1 MARHVQSCGTAN
13 NLFYEA
19 RAETS
24 FVSFMKAS
32 SLTKLRVRDTAQT
45 LVGIV
50 SSIWSSVWHHVGTWK
65 NSAYLCEVARSHWV
79 LLLCLLSWSISAG
92 SLISDCVR
100 CMPHE
105 IAGGSLIRKLLTNA
119 FCQSSAAHGSLSGN
133 SSWKV
138 GADSISMKLTSLQEF
153 APQKFGA
160 SQGSGFAFGTEAH
173 FSPTSVVISASAFIS
188 SKLLSM
194 HSTCISRELT
204 LSIYAVYLPGCIRKL
219 WVY

>member
-1 MARHVQSCGTAN
+1 MLELGRTVPTYARSCVPVGSC
-13 NLFYEA
+13 YC
-19 RAETS
+19 
-24 FVSFMKAS
+24 AS
-32 SLTKLRVRDTAQT
+32 SPGQ
-45 LVGIV
+45 
-50 SSIWSSVWHHVGTWK
+50 SQQ
-65 NSAYLCEVARSHWV
+65 
-79 LLLCLLSWSISAG
+79 G

-100 CMPHE
+100 CLPHE

-138 GADSISMKLTSLQEF
+138 GADSISMKLTSLQGF

-173 FSPTSVVISASAFIS
+173 FSPTSVVISATAFIS